1 MTSTVDSLVWV
12 QAIIAITTLV
22 TLVINGFFA
31 RQKAKDDHLRHQET
45 VASLAEV
52 QQKVEVVRTDVEVV
66 RSDVDG
72 KMKKLL
78 EVTAEANNL
87 RGQKEGRSEERAEQ
101 QLITPQVKP
110 ADAPSSKGEHDA
122 VIAVTA
128 DAAALLK
135 KKADVDEKKGKP
147 K

>member
-1 MTSTVDSLVWV
+1 MTSAEYSIVWV
-12 QAIIAITTLV
+12 ALITSLTTLM
-22 TLVINGFFA
+22 TLIINGFFA
-31 RQKAKDDHLRHQET
+31 RQKAKDDLLRHQET
-45 VASLAEV
+45 VATLGEV
-52 QQKVEVVRTDVEVV
+52 RKEVEVVRT
-66 RSDVDG
+66 DVDG

-78 EVTAEANNL
+78 EVTTEAANL
-87 RGQKEGRSEERAEQ
+87 RGQKEGRIEERAEQ
-101 QLITPQVKP
+101 QLITPQVNP